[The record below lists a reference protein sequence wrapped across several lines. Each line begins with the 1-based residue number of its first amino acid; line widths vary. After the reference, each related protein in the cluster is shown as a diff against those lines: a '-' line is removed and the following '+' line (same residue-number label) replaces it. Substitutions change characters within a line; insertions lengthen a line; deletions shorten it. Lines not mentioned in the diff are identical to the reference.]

1 MFHNINITITNTND
15 VISNYHVD
23 IESKLFFIKIPKILN
38 YLFGKHVQYLC
49 FTVFIYSAKKYNVF
63 KPAII
68 KLLPFG
74 NIFISFVEFT
84 QAGIQ

>member
-1 MFHNINITITNTND
+1 MYLVTMFNHLYFAI
-15 VISNYHVD
+15 
-23 IESKLFFIKIPKILN
+23 
-38 YLFGKHVQYLC
+38 
-49 FTVFIYSAKKYNVF
+49 FIYSAKKYNVF

-74 NIFISFVEFT
+74 NIFIRFVEFT

>member
-1 MFHNINITITNTND
+1 MYN

-49 FTVFIYSAKKYNVF
+49 LTVFIYSAKKYNVF